1 MKVYGGRTNPLLLRA
16 ITLLPLLLAIPA
28 SAQDIGDA
36 AHGRQLAD
44 TWCSSCHIVGPT
56 TARGT
61 SNGAPTFAA
70 VASMNAT
77 TPMSLR
83 AFLATPHANMPDLH
97 LTNAE
102 IDDLSAYILSLR
114 RKPAR

>member
-1 MKVYGGRTNPLLLRA
+1 MKRSSILASLL
-16 ITLLPLLLAIPA
+16 LLLAAPV

-36 AHGRQLAD
+36 AHGRQLAE

-70 VASMNAT
+70 VASMSST
-77 TPMSLR
+77 TAMSLH
-83 AFLATPHANMPDLH
+83 AFLMTPHANMPDLH
-97 LTNAE
+97 LSRDE
-102 IDDLSAYILSLR
+102 IDDVSAYILSLR
-114 RKPAR
+114 RK

>member
-1 MKVYGGRTNPLLLRA
+1 MRRSSILAILLL
-16 ITLLPLLLAIPA
+16 LPAVPA

-36 AHGRQLAD
+36 AHGRQLGE
-44 TWCSSCHIVGPT
+44 TWCSSCHVVAPT
-56 TARGT
+56 TGRGT
-61 SNGAPTFAA
+61 SNGAPPFAA
-70 VASMNAT
+70 VASMKST

-97 LTNAE
+97 LTNEE

-114 RKPAR
+114 RK

>member
-1 MKVYGGRTNPLLLRA
+1 MNRTRPLLLRL
-16 ITLLPLLLAIPA
+16 ISLLPLLLAIPA

-36 AHGRQLAD
+36 AHGRQLAE
-44 TWCSSCHIVGPT
+44 TWCSSCHVVGPS

-70 VASMNAT
+70 VATMKST
-77 TPMSLR
+77 TPMSLH
-83 AFLATPHANMPDLH
+83 AFLLTPHANMPDLH
-97 LTNAE
+97 LSRDE

-114 RKPAR
+114 RK